1 MNNAELSEK
10 IKVYLKPAAAKAKKF
25 EDTVAVSIS
34 LISETNEDLYVAV
47 REGKILVAPYPY
59 NDNGC
64 AIEAAPEVIDKVFS
78 GALSFA
84 DALDKGF
91 VKVKS
96 GDVAKFKALE
106 VLVPAKKAAAKAP
119 AKKAAPAKA
128 AKPAAKPAAPAAK
141 AEVKAPAAK
150 PAAPAAKAEVKA
162 PAAKPAA
169 PAAKAEVKAP
179 AAKPAAPAAK
189 AEVKAP
195 AAKPA
200 APAAKAEVKAAPKAP
215 AKPAAKAT
223 KKK

>member
-10 IKVYLKPAAAKAKKF
+10 VMGYLKPAAAKAKKF

-34 LISETNEDLYVAV
+34 LISEANEDLYVAV

-64 AIEAAPEVIDKVFS
+64 AIEAAPEIIDKIFS

-106 VLVPAKKAAAKAP
+106 VLVPAKKAAKAP
-119 AKKAAPAKA
+119 AKKAETKPAAKAEAKPEVKAAPAKA
-128 AKPAAKPAAPAAK
+128 EAKPAAKV
-141 AEVKAPAAK
+141 EAK
-150 PAAPAAKAEVKA
+150 PEV
-162 PAAKPAA
+162 
-169 PAAKAEVKAP
+169 
-179 AAKPAAPAAK
+179 
-189 AEVKAP
+189 
-195 AAKPA
+195 
-200 APAAKAEVKAAPKAP
+200 KAP
-215 AKPAAKAT
+215 AKPAAKAPAKAAKPAKNS

>member
-10 IKVYLKPAAAKAKKF
+10 VMGYLKPAAAKAKKF

-34 LISETNEDLYVAV
+34 LISEANEDLYVAV

-64 AIEAAPEVIDKVFS
+64 AIEAAPEIIDKIFS

-106 VLVPAKKAAAKAP
+106 VLVPAKKAAKAP
-119 AKKAAPAKA
+119 AKKAETKPEVKAAPAKA
-128 AKPAAKPAAPAAK
+128 EAKPAAKV
-141 AEVKAPAAK
+141 EAK
-150 PAAPAAKAEVKA
+150 PEV
-162 PAAKPAA
+162 
-169 PAAKAEVKAP
+169 
-179 AAKPAAPAAK
+179 
-189 AEVKAP
+189 
-195 AAKPA
+195 
-200 APAAKAEVKAAPKAP
+200 KAP
-215 AKPAAKAT
+215 AKPAAKAPAKAT
-223 KKK
+223 KPAKNSKKK

>member
-64 AIEAAPEVIDKVFS
+64 AIEAAPEIIDKVFS

-119 AKKAAPAKA
+119 AKKAA
-128 AKPAAKPAAPAAK
+128 AKPAAKAPAKK
-141 AEVKAPAAK
+141 AEAKAPAAK

-179 AAKPAAPAAK
+179 AAKPAAPAA
-189 AEVKAP
+189 
-195 AAKPA
+195 
-200 APAAKAEVKAAPKAP
+200 PAAKAEVKAAPKAP
-215 AKPAAKAT
+215 AKPAAKAN

>member
-64 AIEAAPEVIDKVFS
+64 AIEAAPEIIDKVFS

-119 AKKAAPAKA
+119 AKKAA
-128 AKPAAKPAAPAAK
+128 AKPAAKAPAKK
-141 AEVKAPAAK
+141 AEA
-150 PAAPAAKAEVKA
+150 KA

-215 AKPAAKAT
+215 AKPAAKAN